1 MVENRLREIR
11 EFWDAHARTDPLWAI
26 LADAA
31 KKGRKWNIRDFF
43 ETGRREISV
52 LLFRLKSL
60 GLSPTLGHALD
71 FGCGI
76 GRLTRALAPY
86 FERVVGVDV
95 SPAMIELAEKLNIFP
110 AKVRYVSNPVDHL
123 HLFGTGEFDFIYSSI
138 VLQHIQPEMTL
149 GYFSEFL
156 RVLKPGGLLVF
167 QLPSHRRETLL
178 RPEEIGPMGDEA
190 YRSRLQVEG
199 VPLAPQPPSKELV
212 MKVFIK
218 NVSSDDWVQ
227 KEAAPL
233 RAGNHW
239 LSGDGT
245 TMFIQ
250 DDGRAAL
257 PRVIK
262 AGEEC
267 LVYLKLTT
275 PPQPGDYLC
284 EIDLVHESVSWFKD
298 KGGSSL
304 RFPLRVRARTADIS
318 AAERIDQPDNASES
332 DSLREAATDQIR
344 LELPDMSRD
353 PGNFPMFGIP
363 REQVVAFFRSKGTEL
378 LRVEDDDH
386 GAPEWAGYLYIVR
399 KNQI

>member
-1 MVENRLREIR
+1 MAENRLREIR
-11 EFWDAHARTDPLWAI
+11 EFWDAHARSDPLWAI

-31 KKGRKWNIRDFF
+31 KKGRKWNLRDFF
-43 ETGRREISV
+43 ESGRREISV

-60 GLSPTLGHALD
+60 GISITRGQALD
-71 FGCGI
+71 FGCGV

-95 SPAMIELAEKLNIFP
+95 SPAMIELAEKLNIF
-110 AKVRYVSNPVDHL
+110 ADKVRYAANPEDHL
-123 HLFGTGEFDFIYSSI
+123 RVFGTGEFDFIYSSI

-149 GYFSEFL
+149 GYFAEFL
-156 RVLKPGGLLVF
+156 RVLKPGGLLLF
-167 QLPSHRRETLL
+167 QLPSHRRETPP
-178 RPEEIGPMGDEA
+178 RPDEIGPMGDGA

-199 VPLAPQPPSKELV
+199 VPLVPQPPSKEFTIKIFV
-212 MKVFIK
+212 K
-218 NVSSDDWVQ
+218 NVSPEDWVQ

-239 LSGDGT
+239 LSGEGT
-245 TMFIQ
+245 TMLIQ

-262 AGEEC
+262 SGEEC

-284 EIDLVHESVSWFKD
+284 EIDLVHESVAWFKD

-304 RFPLRVRARTADIS
+304 RFPLRVRARTSADS
-318 AAERIDQPDNASES
+318 AAERIDQPDNAPLS
-332 DSLREAATDQIR
+332 DFPREPDPGRIR
-344 LELPDMSRD
+344 LDLPDMSQD

-363 REQVVAFFRSKGTEL
+363 REQVVEFFLSKGAEL
-378 LRVEDDDH
+378 LRIEDDDH

-399 KNQI
+399 KSQI

>member
-1 MVENRLREIR
+1 MAENRIREIR
-11 EFWDAHARTDPLWAI
+11 EFWDAHARSDPLWAI

-31 KKGRKWNIRDFF
+31 KKGRKWNLQDFF
-43 ETGRREISV
+43 ESGRREISV

-60 GLSPTLGHALD
+60 GISTSRGQALD

-76 GRLTRALAPY
+76 GRLTRALALY

-95 SPAMIELAEKLNIFP
+95 SPVMIELAEKLNILP
-110 AKVRYVSNPVDHL
+110 AKVRYAANSEDHL
-123 HLFGTGEFDFIYSSI
+123 HAFGTGAFDFIYSSI

-149 GYFSEFL
+149 GYFAEFL

-167 QLPSHRRETLL
+167 QLPSHRRETLP
-178 RPEEIGPMGDEA
+178 RAEEIGPMGDGA
-190 YRSRLQVEG
+190 YRPRLQVEG
-199 VPLAPQPPSKELV
+199 VPLMPQPPSKEFV

-218 NVSSDDWVQ
+218 NVSPEDWVQ
-227 KEAAPL
+227 KETAPI

-245 TMFIQ
+245 TMLIQ
-250 DDGRAAL
+250 DDGRAVL

-267 LVYLKLTT
+267 LVYLKLMT
-275 PPQPGDYLC
+275 PPQSGDYLC
-284 EIDLVHESVSWFKD
+284 EIDLVHESVAWFKD
-298 KGGSSL
+298 KGGLSL
-304 RFPLRVRARTADIS
+304 RFPLRVRAPTSADS
-318 AAERIDQPDNASES
+318 AAERLDHLGGASLPDFP
-332 DSLREAATDQIR
+332 READTGRIR
-344 LELPDMSRD
+344 LDLPDMSHD

-363 REQVVAFFRSKGTEL
+363 REQVVEFFLSKGAEL

-399 KNQI
+399 KTQT